1 MVSLL
6 VMLSR
11 IPVTATAYVTERVVT
26 DVAFCGKFGG
36 KIRFTGPTLEIA
48 SRRRKADHG
57 VRFFALWLHSDAGPA
72 LMK

>member
-1 MVSLL
+1 M
-6 VMLSR
+6 
-11 IPVTATAYVTERVVT
+11 PFTATAYVTERVVT

-57 VRFFALWLHSDAGPA
+57 VRFFAL
-72 LMK
+72 